1 MNKLKKV
8 RRNIFEKQ
16 SEKER
21 ERITNHFEEC
31 THECMYIKK
40 ETKQTNRVILAFEM
54 SYL

>member
-21 ERITNHFEEC
+21 ERELQIILKNAHMSVC
-31 THECMYIKK
+31 ISKR
-40 ETKQTNRVILAFEM
+40 KQSKQIE
-54 SYL
+54 